1 VSSSLCSH
9 GLRCVELLKY
19 GVSAYAVASDDG
31 PGSDAGAGDDDAV
44 GDESADG
51 EAWAMRGHAVA
62 AVAMTSSPHSA
73 GSTGTAL
80 TSTTGLCFFD

>member
-1 VSSSLCSH
+1 MQQ
-9 GLRCVELLKY
+9 
-19 GVSAYAVASDDG
+19 
-31 PGSDAGAGDDDAV
+31 AGAAVCFLLAALQLDDAV